1 MKNKNKVI
9 ILGAGPVGLILGWLF
24 SKKGWSTEIYE
35 KNNIVGGLCRSWE
48 WKKCILDTGP
58 HIFHTSNKK
67 LWDFWLKH
75 FGNILV
81 KGKYFS
87 KNVADDD
94 FSKMYNYPISIEGIK
109 KFPKDKKNRILKEL
123 KLTKKN
129 FRSKNFNGVAE
140 GI

>member
-1 MKNKNKVI
+1 MKSKKKVI

-24 SKKGWSTEIYE
+24 SKKGWTAEIYE

-48 WKKCILDTGP
+48 WKECILDTGP

-81 KGKYFS
+81 RGKYFS

-94 FSKMYNYPISIEGIK
+94 FGKLYNSIVVIYVRGYFSFV
-109 KFPKDKKNRILKEL
+109 KFFVNINTHFLPVI
-123 KLTKKN
+123 
-129 FRSKNFNGVAE
+129 
-140 GI
+140 